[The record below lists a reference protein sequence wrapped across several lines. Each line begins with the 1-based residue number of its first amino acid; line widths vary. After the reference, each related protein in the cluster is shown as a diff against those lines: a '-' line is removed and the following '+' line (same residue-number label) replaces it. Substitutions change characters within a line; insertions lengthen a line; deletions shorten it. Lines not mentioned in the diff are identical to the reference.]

1 MQIDLSAL
9 PDDAATLQLMLRAVV
24 LQQGELAAEND
35 KLRLL
40 IQRLTRHQCKPS
52 VSTAAA
58 IDLFADGFRL
68 A

>member
-1 MQIDLSAL
+1 VQIDFSAL

-40 IQRLTRHQCKPS
+40 ILLKSCEATINDGRIKSRAEGQGWW
-52 VSTAAA
+52 AAA
-58 IDLFADGFRL
+58 
-68 A
+68 